1 MGGGKIWTLGLAW
14 GMLAWIPF
22 FANLPG
28 FFEVTLGLPV
38 LLAGFCT
45 VFLEQIVGT
54 LPNSLGFVL
63 SLPVGM
69 LLSWFL
75 YTAYQLTQDT
85 WWSSSSQQK
94 KAKKLGR
101 GVE

>member
-1 MGGGKIWTLGLAW
+1 MGKGRIWTLGLAW

-28 FFEVTLGLPV
+28 IFEVTLGLPV
-38 LLAGFCT
+38 LLTGFCT
-45 VFLEQIVGT
+45 VFLEQIFGP
-54 LPNSLGFVL
+54 LSNGLGFVL
-63 SLPVGM
+63 SLPIGM
-69 LLSWFL
+69 FLTRFL
-75 YTAYQLTQDT
+75 YIIYQLTEDT
-85 WWSSSSQQK
+85 WWSDNRSK